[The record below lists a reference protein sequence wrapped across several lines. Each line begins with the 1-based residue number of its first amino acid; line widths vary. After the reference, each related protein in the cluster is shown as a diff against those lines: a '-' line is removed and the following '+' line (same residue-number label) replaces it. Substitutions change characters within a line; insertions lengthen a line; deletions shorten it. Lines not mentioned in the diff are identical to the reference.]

1 MSDFI
6 AQIKG
11 ELSLHEAESKMQSF
25 LNKYK
30 NNPLKIQL
38 DIQKSANNAIMSQ
51 MKTLGKNAGKAF
63 TQGMNSS
70 GIELDELK
78 FARQQQKL
86 EKDIQKTAKRYQKVF
101 NDVNEDTSVKWAS
114 NYNNKVLKEQQRYY
128 NEQAKIQKKAQQD
141 FDKQLKSAKN
151 RISSGEF
158 DARTAKNKSFL
169 EQYIGQDS
177 KALTKARNQVKK
189 INELQEELSSGK
201 FLNGKKSGTIL
212 SDGDIVKK
220 TEQLDRVV
228 KNFDNT
234 IKQVGSESSKTI
246 SYFEKV
252 ASANKIKKYY
262 TDNTRLTRDYV
273 DALKDLEKR
282 AMSSSTGKELTNV
295 KKEFKALDSEISAKG
310 LKGRSFFDEL
320 GRGFKQI
327 GQFVGTY
334 GLLQQIPDMIIT
346 SVNELKE
353 MDSILT
359 EISKTSDLTT
369 SQLKS
374 LGESSF
380 DNASKFGK
388 KASDYLLGIQEM
400 SRSGY
405 QGKQAEEM
413 ANVSVLAQAAG
424 DLNADMANSYLLASN
439 AAYQYQGNVEKL
451 NALLDGQNMIT
462 NRNSVS
468 MKDMSEAT
476 TVAAS
481 MASELGVKENEL
493 SALIGTVEARTKAGG
508 NEVGNALKSLM
519 INVQNINNDKIAETF
534 KKAGVAQTEF
544 INGAER
550 MRSPIE
556 IFEDLAKVFN
566 SLEESDPLRTEILT
580 NIGQKHQANKLS
592 ALLSGWSDYEKM
604 LKDYSE
610 GAGSASVEAKCC
622 LVA

>member
-11 ELSLHEAESKMQSF
+11 ELSLRDAESKMQSF

-63 TQGMNSS
+63 TQGMSANGL
-70 GIELDELK
+70 GIDELK

-101 NDVNEDTSVKWAS
+101 TDVEDDMSVKWAS
-114 NYNNKVLKEQQRYY
+114 DYHNKALKEKQRYY
-128 NEQAKIQKKAQQD
+128 NEQSRIQKKAQQD
-141 FDKQLKSAKN
+141 FDKQLKSAKGHIN
-151 RISSGEF
+151 SGEF
-158 DARTAKNKSFL
+158 DTRSAKNKSFL
-169 EQYIGQDS
+169 EQYVGQDS
-177 KALTKARNQVKK
+177 KVLTKARNQVKK

-201 FLNGKKSGTIL
+201 FLYGKKKGSLL
-212 SDGDIVKK
+212 SDSDIVRK

-228 KNFDNT
+228 KNFGNT

-246 SYFEKV
+246 SSFDRV

-262 TDNTRLTRDYV
+262 TDNTKLTRNYIDE
-273 DALKDLEKR
+273 LKDLETR
-282 AMSSSTGKELTNV
+282 AMYASTGKELTNI
-295 KKEFKALDSEISAKG
+295 KKEFRALDSEISSKG
-310 LKGRSFFDEL
+310 LKGKSFFDEIF
-320 GRGFKQI
+320 RGFKQI

-334 GLLQQIPDMIIT
+334 GLLQKIPDMIVN
-346 SVNELKE
+346 SVNELKQ

-374 LGESSF
+374 LGENSF
-380 DNASKFGK
+380 ENASKWGK

-413 ANVSVLAQAAG
+413 ANLSVLAQAAG

-439 AAYQYQGNVEKL
+439 AAYQYKGNVEKL
-451 NALLDGQNMIT
+451 NTLLDGQNMI
-462 NRNSVS
+462 NMVVMPCR
-468 MKDMSEAT
+468 KL
-476 TVAAS
+476 
-481 MASELGVKENEL
+481 MAS
-493 SALIGTVEARTKAGG
+493 
-508 NEVGNALKSLM
+508 
-519 INVQNINNDKIAETF
+519 
-534 KKAGVAQTEF
+534 
-544 INGAER
+544 
-550 MRSPIE
+550 
-556 IFEDLAKVFN
+556 
-566 SLEESDPLRTEILT
+566 
-580 NIGQKHQANKLS
+580 
-592 ALLSGWSDYEKM
+592 
-604 LKDYSE
+604 
-610 GAGSASVEAKCC
+610 
-622 LVA
+622 

>member
-11 ELSLHEAESKMQSF
+11 ELSLRDAESKMQSF

-63 TQGMNSS
+63 TQGMSAS
-70 GIELDELK
+70 GLGLDELK

-101 NDVNEDTSVKWAS
+101 TDVDNDMSVKWAS
-114 NYNNKVLKEQQRYY
+114 DYHNKALKEKQRYY
-128 NEQAKIQKKAQQD
+128 NEQARIQKKAQQD
-141 FDKQLKSAKN
+141 FDKQLKSAKG
-151 RISSGEF
+151 RINSGEF
-158 DARTAKNKSFL
+158 DTRSAKNKSFL
-169 EQYIGQDS
+169 EQYVGQDS
-177 KALTKARNQVKK
+177 KVLTKARNQVKK

-201 FLNGKKSGTIL
+201 FLYGKKKGSFL
-212 SDGDIVKK
+212 SDSDIVRK

-228 KNFDNT
+228 KNLGNT
-234 IKQVGSESSKTI
+234 MKQVGIESSKTL
-246 SYFEKV
+246 SSFDKV
-252 ASANKIKKYY
+252 TSANKIKKYY
-262 TDNTRLTRDYV
+262 TDNTKLTRNYI
-273 DALKDLEKR
+273 DALKDLETR
-282 AMSSSTGKELTNV
+282 AMSVSTGKELTNIN
-295 KKEFKALDSEISAKG
+295 KEFRALDSEISSKG
-310 LKGRSFFDEL
+310 LKGRGFFDEL
-320 GRGFKQI
+320 RRGFKQI

-334 GLLQQIPDMIIT
+334 GLLQKIPDMIMN
-346 SVNELKE
+346 SVNELKQ

-374 LGESSF
+374 LGENSF
-380 DNASKFGK
+380 ENASKWGK

-413 ANVSVLAQAAG
+413 ANLSVLAQAAG

-439 AAYQYQGNVEKL
+439 AAYQYKGNVEKL
-451 NALLDGQNMIT
+451 NTLLDGQNMIT
-462 NRNSVS
+462 NKNSVS

-481 MASELGVKENEL
+481 MAAELGVKENEL
-493 SALIGTVEARTKAGG
+493 SAMIGTIESRTKSGG

-544 INGAER
+544 VNGAER

-556 IFEDLAKVFN
+556 IFKDLAKVFN
-566 SLEESDPLRTEILT
+566 SLEETDPLRTEILT

-604 LKDYSE
+604 LKDYSD
-610 GAGSASVEAKCC
+610 GTGSASMEAKYC